1 MNPNG
6 YTPNGYSPNGN
17 PHKDNTAIRPV
28 RIETSTHFAPQLSN
42 SLNPNYPQSA
52 YQNSGQQHPSLT
64 PHKPEAGVTGMLD
77 QTASIELT
85 QRAKYGFN
93 PITGNKNFF

>member
-6 YTPNGYSPNGN
+6 YPPNIYSPNGD

-28 RIETSTHFAPQLSN
+28 RIETSTHYAPQLSI
-42 SLNPNYPQSA
+42 SLNPIYPQSA
-52 YQNSGQQHPSLT
+52 YENSGQQHPSLA

-93 PITGNKNFF
+93 PITGKNFF